1 MMIVD
6 AQVHMWGENT
16 PDRPWPPGRGKPH
29 RPKALY
35 KAELL
40 AEMDAAGVDRVII
53 VPPKWEGDRNDLAL
67 DAVQSH
73 PQRFAI
79 MGRLDPD
86 LPESRGKLATWRQQ
100 PGMLGLRYS
109 LTAPEMKP
117 ILLEGRLNWLWA
129 EAERVGVPV
138 YVLVTHSTCHLID
151 EVAERHP
158 GLKITMDHLALD
170 SSFRDEACF
179 RDLDKL
185 LALAKR
191 PNIAVKSSALPGYTT
206 DAYPYRSL
214 DGYIRRVYDAFGPKR
229 MFWGSDFTR
238 LPCTYRQC
246 VTHFTE
252 ELPWL
257 SAEDKEWIMGRAV
270 CEWLGWKV

>member
-16 PDRPWPPGRGKPH
+16 PDRPWPPGRGKAH

-35 KAELL
+35 KEELL

-67 DAVQSH
+67 DAVKSH

-129 EAERVGVPV
+129 EAERVGMPV
-138 YVLVTHSTCHLID
+138 YILVTHSTCHLID

-170 SSFRDEACF
+170 SSLRDEVCF

-191 PNIAVKSSALPGYTT
+191 PNVAVKASALPTYTT
-206 DAYPYRSL
+206 DGYPYRKI

-229 MFWGSDFTR
+229 MFWGSDLTR